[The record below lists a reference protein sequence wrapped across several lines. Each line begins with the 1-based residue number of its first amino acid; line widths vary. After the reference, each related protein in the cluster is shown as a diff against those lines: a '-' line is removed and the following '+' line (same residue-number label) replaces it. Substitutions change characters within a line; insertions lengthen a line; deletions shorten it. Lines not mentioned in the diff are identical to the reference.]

1 MSRRA
6 LFLAALLIVA
16 VLGAVRADAATNG
29 PTLAQ
34 FQALQKNLA
43 DYKLATNARLAA
55 QAERISALE
64 ARAPVPG
71 PPGENG
77 ERGEQGP
84 QGEQGPRGERG
95 PEGPQGPVGPQG
107 PKGDPGTPT
116 PEPEPEPEEPP
127 VVDPEPEP
135 PAGGCTSVV
144 TSLAAVQPNLGAGK
158 AVCLADGSYGTL
170 SFSGPGTVVA
180 LHPGAV
186 TLQRAVISGTDGKLE
201 RMKVT
206 GGVQLAVGSSGATIA
221 RSTITGGGQ
230 GIDACPSSTTYCTD
244 MRIIGNKL
252 VGPFG
257 EDAIH
262 ANRYHGLTVEG
273 NEITQVRENGNHSDC
288 FQTVWEGD
296 GIVFRRNYIHDNRCQ
311 GFFVKDQTLG
321 GGGAVDGIRL
331 EDNLFVRNQEPC
343 GAPLTSCGQPNIVQI
358 FGPYTG
364 LVIKRNTIWGDGA
377 ASILALREG
386 VAAGTLLE
394 GNQIY
399 RVWTDSNA
407 SGATLRDNTRCS
419 LEGTWGPVSGNVTA
433 CTATPPPEPNRGV
446 TWGPAGQDYGA

>member
-1 MSRRA
+1 MWGRL
-6 LFLAALLIVA
+6 LFLVIVVFLASIAQPA
-16 VLGAVRADAATNG
+16 VAAT
-29 PTLAQ
+29 TVD
-34 FQALQKNLA
+34 QKQN
-43 DYKLATNARLAA
+43 
-55 QAERISALE
+55 ERITTLVQRVNSLKARVVALE

-71 PPGENG
+71 PPGEKG
-77 ERGEQGP
+77 DRGEQGP
-84 QGEQGPRGERG
+84 PGERG
-95 PEGPQGPVGPQG
+95 PEGPQGPQG
-107 PKGDPGTPT
+107 PKGDPGDPA
-116 PEPEPEPEEPP
+116 PEPEPEEPP
-127 VVDPEPEP
+127 VVDPAPEP
-135 PAGGCTSVV
+135 PAGNCTAVV
-144 TSLAAVQPNLGAGK
+144 SSLASVQANLGAGK
-158 AVCLADGSYGTL
+158 AVCLADGPYGTL

-201 RMKVT
+201 RVKVT

-230 GIDACPSSTTYCTD
+230 GIDACPSSATYCSD
-244 MRIIGNKL
+244 MRIIGNRL

-262 ANRYHGLTVEG
+262 ANRYRDGDGNGVGITVEG

-296 GIVFRRNYIHDNRCQ
+296 GILFRRNYLHDNRCQ
-311 GFFVKDQTLG
+311 GFFVKDQMLG

-331 EDNLFVRNQEPC
+331 EDNLFIRNQEPC
-343 GAPLTSCGQPNIVQI
+343 YPTTLSPCGQPNIVQI

-364 LVIKRNTIWGDGA
+364 LAIKRNTIWGDGGT
-377 ASILALREG
+377 SILALRNG
-386 VAAGTLLE
+386 VALGTVLE

-399 RVWTDSNA
+399 RIWTDSNA

-419 LEGTWGPVSGNVTA
+419 QEGTWGAASGSVTA
-433 CTATPPPEPNRGV
+433 CTAAPPPEPNRGV